1 MRIDLTHPGMISL
14 HVNSFCKATHLY
26 RIFIQ
31 FSLGLLFITSQN
43 YSLLPSPPPR
53 FNFVNTRQKCN
64 AHLSSRC
71 LDVLS
76 KLLFKCRDYFRHLL
90 RQILARNALFEFPLV
105 FFYSKNFKL
114 ACCLGDF
121 HLRNVLNLRRYPFL
135 FIQHLQPPF
144 LKYTLK
150 SYLKTPKETCD
161 GFPSKFPNFCVV
173 LLEFYSSVTQHTSKK
188 IYMGKRKK
196 EEVSY

>member
-31 FSLGLLFITSQN
+31 FSLILLFITSQN

-114 ACCLGDF
+114 ACCLGNF

-150 SYLKTPKETCD
+150 SYLKTPKETCVMD
-161 GFPSKFPNFCVV
+161 SQVNSQISASFCQNFTLLLPSIPQKKFTWV
-173 LLEFYSSVTQHTSKK
+173 K
-188 IYMGKRKK
+188 GKRRK
-196 EEVSY
+196 